1 MLFNKYGFK
10 PMLAAPVTD
19 IELLQY
25 PVLASPKL
33 DGIRCIVID
42 GVAYSRSL
50 KPIPNEVVQY
60 FFASGEYDGFDGEL
74 IAGPH
79 NAPDVFNRSTRFVM
93 KRDAMDDW
101 AFYVFD
107 WIQGGITIERMGLV
121 ESLEW
126 SPHVRPVIQTTIRN
140 VDALREYERVSLSQ
154 GFEGV
159 MIRSIG
165 GEYKHGRSTLREG
178 LLLKLKRFSDDEALV
193 IGVECLMRN
202 GNAAETNALGYT
214 ERSGAADGLIPTD
227 MLGALIVRRAD
238 GVEFKVGS
246 GFTETQRY
254 DFWLRQDEIIGKIIT
269 YKHFEVG
276 AKDKPRFPIFKGF
289 RDEKDISK

>member
-1 MLFNKYGFK
+1 MKGFK
-10 PMLAAPVTD
+10 PMLASPVTD
-19 IELLQY
+19 IELLNY

-33 DGIRCIVID
+33 DGIRCVVID

-50 KPIPNEVVQY
+50 KPIPNEEIQE
-60 FFASGEYDGFDGEL
+60 FFSSGKYDGFDGEL
-74 IAGPH
+74 ICGPH

-93 KRDAMDDW
+93 KRDARDDW

-121 ESLEW
+121 EALPW
-126 SPHVRPVIQTTIRN
+126 SEHVRPVIQTTVGN
-140 VDALREYERVSLSQ
+140 AEALREYERVSLSQ

-159 MIRSIG
+159 MLRSIG
-165 GEYKHGRSTLREG
+165 GEYKHGRSTLKEG
-178 LLLKLKRFSDDEALV
+178 LLLKLKRFSDDEAAI

-202 GNAAETNALGYT
+202 SNAAETNALGYT
-214 ERSGAADGLIPTD
+214 ERSSAADGLIPVD
-227 MLGALIVRRAD
+227 ALGALIVRRAD
-238 GVEFKVGS
+238 GVEFKIGS
-246 GFTETQRY
+246 GFTESQRY
-254 DFWLRQDEIIGKIIT
+254 NLWQNQDEIIGKMVT

-289 RDEKDISK
+289 RDEKDLSK

>member
-1 MLFNKYGFK
+1 MKGFK
-10 PMLAAPVTD
+10 PMLASPVTD
-19 IELLQY
+19 IELLNY

-33 DGIRCIVID
+33 DGIRSVVID

-50 KPIPNEVVQY
+50 KPIPNIAVQQ
-60 FFASGEYDGFDGEL
+60 FFKDGKYDGFDGEL

-93 KRDAMDDW
+93 KRDAWDDW

-126 SPHVRPVIQTTIRN
+126 SPHVRPVIQTTIR
-140 VDALREYERVSLSQ
+140 DAEALHEYERVSLSQ

-165 GEYKHGRSTLREG
+165 GEYKHGRSTLKEG
-178 LLLKLKRFSDDEALV
+178 LLLKLKRFTDDEALI

-202 GNAAETNALGYT
+202 ANTAETNALGYT
-214 ERSGAADGLIPTD
+214 ERSSAADGLIPMD
-227 MLGALIVRRAD
+227 ALGALIVRRAD

-254 DFWLRQDEIIGKIIT
+254 DFWLHQDEIIGKIIT

>member
-1 MLFNKYGFK
+1 MKGFK

-19 IELLQY
+19 IELLNY

-33 DGIRCIVID
+33 DGIRCVVID

-50 KPIPNEVVQY
+50 KPIPNEEIQA

-93 KRDAMDDW
+93 KRDARDDW

-126 SPHVRPVIQTTIRN
+126 SPHVRPVIQTT
-140 VDALREYERVSLSQ
+140 VGDVEVLRKYERVSLSQ

-159 MIRSIG
+159 MIRSMG
-165 GEYKHGRSTLREG
+165 GEYKHGRSTLKEA
-178 LLLKLKRFSDDEALV
+178 LLLKLKRFSDDEALI

-214 ERSGAADGLIPTD
+214 ERSSAADGLIPMD
-227 MLGALIVRRAD
+227 ALGALIVRRAD
-238 GVEFKVGS
+238 GVEFKIGS
-246 GFTETQRY
+246 GFTESQRY
-254 DFWLRQDEIIGKIIT
+254 NLWQNQDEIIGKMVT

>member
-1 MLFNKYGFK
+1 MKNFK

-19 IELLQY
+19 IELLSY

-33 DGIRCIVID
+33 DGIRCVVID

-50 KPIPNEVVQY
+50 KPIPNKEIQA

-79 NAPDVFNRSTRFVM
+79 NAPDVFNRSTRLVM
-93 KRDAMDDW
+93 KRDAVDDW

-126 SPHVRPVIQTTIRN
+126 SPHVRPVIQTTLR
-140 VDALREYERVSLSQ
+140 DTEALREYERVSLSQ

-159 MIRSIG
+159 MIRSMG
-165 GEYKHGRSTLREG
+165 GEYKHGRSTLKEG
-178 LLLKLKRFSDDEALV
+178 LLLKLKRFSDDEAMI
-193 IGVECLMRN
+193 IGVECLMQN
-202 GNAAETNALGYT
+202 KNIAGVNELGYI
-214 ERSGAADGLIPTD
+214 ERSNDMRGLVPVD
-227 MLGALIVRRAD
+227 ALGALIVRRAD
-238 GVEFKVGS
+238 GVEFKIGS
-246 GFTETQRY
+246 GFTESQRY
-254 DFWLRQDEIIGKIIT
+254 NLWQNQDEILGKIVT

-289 RDEKDISK
+289 RDEKDMSK

>member
-1 MLFNKYGFK
+1 MKGFK

-19 IELLQY
+19 IELLNY

-33 DGIRCIVID
+33 DGIRCVVIN

-50 KPIPNEVVQY
+50 KPIPNIAVRQ
-60 FFASGEYDGFDGEL
+60 FFKSGEYDGFDGEL

-93 KRDAMDDW
+93 KRDAWDDW

-107 WIQGGITIERMGLV
+107 RVSDGHTIERMGLV
-121 ESLEW
+121 EALPCSE
-126 SPHVRPVIQTTIRN
+126 HVRPVIQTTVGN
-140 VDALREYERVSLSQ
+140 AEALREYERVSLLQ

-159 MIRSIG
+159 MIRSMG
-165 GEYKHGRSTLREG
+165 GGYKHGRSTLKEG
-178 LLLKLKRFSDDEALV
+178 LLLKLKRFSDDEATV

-202 GNAAETNALGYT
+202 KNIAGVNELGYI
-214 ERSGAADGLIPTD
+214 ERSTDARGLIPVD
-227 MLGALIVRRAD
+227 ALGALIVRRAD
-238 GVEFKVGS
+238 GVEFKIGS
-246 GFTETQRY
+246 GFTESQRY
-254 DFWLRQDEIIGKIIT
+254 NLWQNQDQILGKIVT

>member
-1 MLFNKYGFK
+1 MKGFK

-19 IELLQY
+19 IELLNY

-33 DGIRCIVID
+33 DGIRCVVID

-50 KPIPNEVVQY
+50 KPIPNEEIQK
-60 FFASGEYDGFDGEL
+60 FFSSGKYDGFDGEL
-74 IAGPH
+74 ICGPH
-79 NAPDVFNRSTRFVM
+79 NAPDVFNRSTRGVM
-93 KRDAMDDW
+93 KHDARDDW

-107 WIQGGITIERMGLV
+107 WIQGGLTIERMGLV

-126 SPHVRPVIQTTIRN
+126 SPHVRPVIQTTIR
-140 VDALREYERVSLSQ
+140 DAEALREYERVSLSQ

-159 MIRSIG
+159 MIRSMG
-165 GEYKHGRSTLREG
+165 GEYKHGRSTLKEG
-178 LLLKLKRFSDDEALV
+178 LLLKLKRFTDDEALI

-214 ERSGAADGLIPTD
+214 ERSSAADGLIPMD

>member
-1 MLFNKYGFK
+1 MKNFK
-10 PMLAAPVTD
+10 PMLAASVTD
-19 IELLQY
+19 IELLNY

-33 DGIRCIVID
+33 DGIRCIIID

-50 KPIPNEVVQY
+50 KPIPNIAVQQ
-60 FFASGEYDGFDGEL
+60 FFANGEYDGFDGEL

-79 NAPDVFNRSTRFVM
+79 NASDVFNRSTHFIM
-93 KRDAMDDW
+93 KRDAVDDW

-126 SPHVRPVIQTTIRN
+126 SPHVRPVIQTTLR
-140 VDALREYERVSLSQ
+140 DAEALREYERVSLSQ

-159 MIRSIG
+159 MIRSMG
-165 GEYKHGRSTLREG
+165 GEYKYGRSTLKEG
-178 LLLKLKRFSDDEALV
+178 LLLKLKRFSDDEAMI
-193 IGVECLMRN
+193 IGVECLMQN
-202 GNAAETNALGYT
+202 KNIAGVNELGYI
-214 ERSGAADGLIPTD
+214 ERSSAAYGLVPVD
-227 MLGALIVRRAD
+227 ALGALIVRRAD
-238 GVEFKVGS
+238 GVEFKIGS
-246 GFTETQRY
+246 GFTESQRY
-254 DFWLRQDEIIGKIIT
+254 NLWQNQDEIIGKMVT

>member
-1 MLFNKYGFK
+1 MKNFK

-19 IELLQY
+19 IELLNY

-33 DGIRCIVID
+33 DGIRCVIID

-50 KPIPNEVVQY
+50 KPIPNIAVQQ
-60 FFASGEYDGFDGEL
+60 FFANGKYDGFDGEL
-74 IAGPH
+74 IAGPAH

-93 KRDAMDDW
+93 KRDAVDDW

-126 SPHVRPVIQTTIRN
+126 SPHVRPVIQTALRDTE
-140 VDALREYERVSLSQ
+140 ALREYERVSLSQ

-159 MIRSIG
+159 MIRSMG
-165 GEYKHGRSTLREG
+165 GEYKYGRSTLKEG
-178 LLLKLKRFSDDEALV
+178 LLLKLKRFSDDEAMI
-193 IGVECLMRN
+193 IGVECLMQN
-202 GNAAETNALGYT
+202 KNIAGVNELGYI
-214 ERSGAADGLIPTD
+214 ERSSAAYGLVPVD
-227 MLGALIVRRAD
+227 ALGALIVRRAD
-238 GVEFKVGS
+238 GVEFKIGS
-246 GFTETQRY
+246 GFTESQRY
-254 DFWLRQDEIIGKIIT
+254 NLWQNQDEIIGKMVT

>member
-1 MLFNKYGFK
+1 MKGFK

-25 PVLASPKL
+25 PVLVSPKL
-33 DGIRCIVID
+33 DGIRCVVID
-42 GVAYSRSL
+42 GIAYSRSL
-50 KPIPNEVVQY
+50 KPIPNEEVQA
-60 FFASGEYDGFDGEL
+60 FFAGGEYDGFDGEL

-93 KRDAMDDW
+93 KRDAQDDW

-107 WIQGGITIERMGLV
+107 YVSDGHTIERMGLV
-121 ESLEW
+121 EALPW
-126 SPHVRPVIQTTIRN
+126 SEHVRPVIQTTVGN
-140 VDALREYERVSLSQ
+140 AEVLREYERVSLSQ

-159 MIRSIG
+159 MIRSMG
-165 GEYKHGRSTLREG
+165 GGYKYGRSTLKEG
-178 LLLKLKRFSDDEALV
+178 LLLKLKRFSDDEALI
-193 IGVECLMRN
+193 IGMECLMRN
-202 GNAAETNALGYT
+202 ANEAERNELGYAK
-214 ERSGAADGLIPTD
+214 RSSATDGLIPTD

-254 DFWLRQDEIIGKIIT
+254 DLWLHQDEILGKMIS

-289 RDEKDISK
+289 RDKIDL

>member
-1 MLFNKYGFK
+1 MKGFK

-19 IELLQY
+19 IELLNY

-33 DGIRCIVID
+33 DGIRCVVID

-50 KPIPNEVVQY
+50 KPIPNIAVQK
-60 FFASGEYDGFDGEL
+60 FFKSGEYDGFDGEL

-93 KRDAMDDW
+93 KRDAWDDW

-107 WIQGGITIERMGLV
+107 RVSDGHTIERMGLV
-121 ESLEW
+121 EALPW
-126 SPHVRPVIQTTIRN
+126 SEHVRPVIQTTVGN
-140 VDALREYERVSLSQ
+140 ADALREYERVSLSQ

-159 MIRSIG
+159 MIRSMG
-165 GEYKHGRSTLREG
+165 GGYKHGRSTLKEG
-178 LLLKLKRFSDDEALV
+178 LLLKLKRFSDDEATV
-193 IGVECLMRN
+193 IGVECLMQN
-202 GNAAETNALGYT
+202 KNIAGVNELGYI
-214 ERSGAADGLIPTD
+214 ERSTDARGLIPVD
-227 MLGALIVRRAD
+227 ALGALIVRRAD
-238 GVEFKVGS
+238 GVEFKIGS
-246 GFTETQRY
+246 GFTESQRY
-254 DFWLRQDEIIGKIIT
+254 NLWQNQDQILGKIVT
-269 YKHFEVG
+269 YKHFEIG

>member
-1 MLFNKYGFK
+1 MKGFK

-19 IELLQY
+19 IELLNY

-33 DGIRCIVID
+33 DGIRCVVID
-42 GVAYSRSL
+42 RVAYSRSL
-50 KPIPNEVVQY
+50 KPIPNIAVQK
-60 FFASGEYDGFDGEL
+60 FFKSGEYDGFDGEL

-93 KRDAMDDW
+93 KRDAVDDW

-107 WIQGGITIERMGLV
+107 HVSDGHTIERMALV
-121 ESLEW
+121 EALSW
-126 SPHVRPVIQTTIRN
+126 SEHVRPVIQTTVGN
-140 VDALREYERVSLSQ
+140 AEALREYERVSLSQ

-159 MIRSIG
+159 MIRSMG
-165 GEYKHGRSTLREG
+165 GGYKYGRSTLKEG
-178 LLLKLKRFSDDEALV
+178 LLLKLKRFSDDEAV
-193 IGVECLMRN
+193 IIGVECLMQN
-202 GNAAETNALGYT
+202 KNIAGVNELGYI
-214 ERSGAADGLIPTD
+214 ERSSDARGLIPVD
-227 MLGALIVRRAD
+227 ALGVLIVCRGD
-238 GVEFKVGS
+238 GVVFKIGS
-246 GFTETQRY
+246 GFTESQRY
-254 DFWLRQDEIIGKIIT
+254 NLWQNQDQILGKIVT

>member
-1 MLFNKYGFK
+1 MLFNKYDFK

-33 DGIRCIVID
+33 DGIRCVVID

-50 KPIPNEVVQY
+50 KPIPNETVQK
-60 FFASGEYDGFDGEL
+60 FFADGKYDGFDGEL

-79 NAPDVFNRSTRFVM
+79 NAQNVFNRSTRFVM
-93 KRDAMDDW
+93 KRDAVDDW

-126 SPHVRPVIQTTIRN
+126 SPHVRPVIQTTIGN
-140 VDALREYERVSLSQ
+140 VEALREYERVSLSQ

-165 GEYKHGRSTLREG
+165 GEYKHGRSTLKEG
-178 LLLKLKRFSDDEALV
+178 LLLKLKRFADDEALV

-202 GNAAETNALGYT
+202 GNAVETNALGYT
-214 ERSGAADGLIPTD
+214 ERSSAADGLIPMD
-227 MLGALIVRRAD
+227 ALGALIVRRAD

>member
-1 MLFNKYGFK
+1 MKNFK

-19 IELLQY
+19 IELLNY

-33 DGIRCIVID
+33 DGIRCIIID

-50 KPIPNEVVQY
+50 KPIPNIAVQQ
-60 FFASGEYDGFDGEL
+60 FFANGEYDGFDGEL

-79 NAPDVFNRSTRFVM
+79 NASDVFNRSTRFVM
-93 KRDAMDDW
+93 KRDAVDDW

-126 SPHVRPVIQTTIRN
+126 SPHVRPVIQTTLR
-140 VDALREYERVSLSQ
+140 DTEALREYERVSLSQ

-159 MIRSIG
+159 MIRSMG
-165 GEYKHGRSTLREG
+165 GEYKYGRSTLKEG
-178 LLLKLKRFSDDEALV
+178 LLLKLKRFSDDEALI
-193 IGVECLMRN
+193 IGVECLMQN
-202 GNAAETNALGYT
+202 KNIAGVNELGYI
-214 ERSGAADGLIPTD
+214 ERSSAAYGLVPVD
-227 MLGALIVRRAD
+227 ALGALIVRRAD
-238 GVEFKVGS
+238 GVEFKIGS
-246 GFTETQRY
+246 GFTESQRANL
-254 DFWLRQDEIIGKIIT
+254 WQNQDEIIGKMVT

>member
-10 PMLAAPVTD
+10 PMLAASITD
-19 IELLQY
+19 IELLNY

-33 DGIRCIVID
+33 DGIRCVVID

-50 KPIPNEVVQY
+50 KPIPNETVQQ
-60 FFASGEYDGFDGEL
+60 FFADRKYDGFDGEL

-93 KRDAMDDW
+93 KRDALDDW
-101 AFYVFD
+101 AFYIFD

-126 SPHVRPVIQTTIRN
+126 SPHVHPVIQTTVGN
-140 VDALREYERVSLSQ
+140 VEALREYERVSLSQ

-159 MIRSIG
+159 MIRSMG
-165 GEYKHGRSTLREG
+165 GEYKHGRSTLKEG
-178 LLLKLKRFSDDEALV
+178 LLLKLKRFSDDEALI

-202 GNAAETNALGYT
+202 GNAAETNALGYV
-214 ERSGAADGLIPTD
+214 ERSSAADGLIPMD
-227 MLGALIVRRAD
+227 ALGALIVRRAD